1 MPGSFSD
8 WAEAKIL
15 NHIFGGE
22 TWNPP
27 SLYLGYALSSGA
39 ETGPGT
45 EAVGAGYSRVPV
57 NSTFWS
63 TSTAQETHNILD
75 IKCPKATAVQGSVV
89 VIQLWD
95 SSFGGNMIDYIP
107 IDGELVIENK
117 DTITI
122 PAGVISHTWQVGG
135 FTNYLKNM
143 ILNHVYEGVTMPIN
157 PKLSF
162 NYMTSAPSDL
172 AAGNEPSAGS
182 GGARLEFNN
191 NLTTF
196 AVAAGGEKKLAV
208 ELVFNEA
215 VSDQGDA
222 GWFGVW
228 SQQTGGSFM
237 AYGALN
243 PPKTIDAGDVL
254 ILSPEAVVLTLD

>member
-45 EAVGAGYSRVPV
+45 EAVGAGYSRVSV
-57 NSTFWS
+57 NATFWS
-63 TSTAQETHNILD
+63 TSTAQTTSNVSD
-75 IKCPKATAVQGSVV
+75 IKCPKATAVQGSIVAV
-89 VIQLWD
+89 QLWD
-95 SSFGGNMIDYIP
+95 SSFGGNMISYIP
-107 IDGELVIENK
+107 IDGSLVIENK
-117 DTITI
+117 DAITI

-135 FTNYLKNM
+135 FTNLLKNM
-143 ILNHVYEGVTMPIN
+143 ILNHVYKAVQMPVN

-162 NYMTSAPSDL
+162 NYMVSAPTDI
-172 AAGNEPSAGS
+172 AAGSEPSAGS

-196 AVAAGGEKKLAV
+196 SVAAGGEKKIEV
-208 ELVFNEA
+208 ELVFNESISA
-215 VSDQGDA
+215 QGIA

-228 SQQTGGSFM
+228 SQQSGGDFL
-237 AYGALN
+237 AYGLLDPA
-243 PPKTIDAGDVL
+243 KTIEIGDTL
-254 ILSPEAVVLTLD
+254 ILSPETVVITLD